1 MRDYE
6 KPYIIE
12 ETIEIDDI
20 IAISNGGS
28 TDADN
33 GDKVPATDLW

>member
-1 MRDYE
+1 MREYN

-12 ETIEIDDI
+12 EEIEIADI

-28 TDADN
+28 GNAES
-33 GDKVPATDLW
+33 GEKVPASDLW

>member
-1 MRDYE
+1 MREYE

-28 TDADN
+28 GSAEN
-33 GDKVPATDLW
+33 GEKVPATDLW

>member
-1 MRDYE
+1 MREYE

-28 TDADN
+28 GSIDN
-33 GDKVPATDLW
+33 GEKVPATDLW